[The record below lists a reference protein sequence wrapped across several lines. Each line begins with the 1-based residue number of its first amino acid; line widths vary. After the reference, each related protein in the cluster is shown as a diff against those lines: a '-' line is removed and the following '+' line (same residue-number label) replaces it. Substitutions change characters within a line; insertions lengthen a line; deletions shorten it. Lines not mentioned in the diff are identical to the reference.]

1 MAKGQ
6 TIRLVS
12 DHNRRIAHQ
21 LIDRAPHA
29 AVVEVREATRSTDQN
44 AKMWAMISDVSRAKP
59 EGRTHTAE
67 VWKCL
72 FMAACGHAVAFEIG
86 LNGKPFPIGF
96 HSSRLTKAEM
106 SDLIESIYEYG
117 ARHGVAWSEPHPATQ
132 QQVRSE

>member
-6 TIRLVS
+6 TVRLV
-12 DHNRRIAHQ
+12 NANTRRLAHD
-21 LIDRAPHA
+21 LIDKAPHE
-29 AVVEVREATRSTDQN
+29 AVVEIREATRSTDQN
-44 AKMWAMISDVSRAKP
+44 RKMWAMISDVSRAKP
-59 EGRTHTAE
+59 EGRSHTAE

-72 FMAACGHAVAFEIG
+72 FMHACGHAVAFEMG
-86 LNGKPFPIGF
+86 LNGQPFPIGF

-132 QQVRSE
+132 QQVRTK

>member
-12 DHNRRIAHQ
+12 DHNRRLAHQ

-44 AKMWAMISDVSRAKP
+44 AKMWAMTSDGSRTKP
-59 EGRTHTAE
+59 EGRTRAAE

-86 LNGKPFPIGF
+86 LNGQPFPIGF

-132 QQVRSE
+132 QQVRSK